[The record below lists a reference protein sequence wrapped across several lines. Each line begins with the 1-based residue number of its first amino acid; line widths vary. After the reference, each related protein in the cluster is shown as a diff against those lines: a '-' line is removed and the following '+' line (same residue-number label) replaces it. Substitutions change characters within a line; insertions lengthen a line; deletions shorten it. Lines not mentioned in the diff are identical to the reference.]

1 MARGLGGGRGADL
14 HGEEARRGE
23 DAGGGALG
31 WRGGCHGHWV
41 DEWHCRVVGGGEEVW
56 EMGKGKVEIR
66 VSCLG
71 MDGWIHVARAR
82 WGGP

>member
-1 MARGLGGGRGADL
+1 MRTPGAAPL
-14 HGEEARRGE
+14 VGGE
-23 DAGGGALG
+23 DAMVTGSTSGIVA
-31 WRGGCHGHWV
+31 
-41 DEWHCRVVGGGEEVW
+41 VVGGGEEVW